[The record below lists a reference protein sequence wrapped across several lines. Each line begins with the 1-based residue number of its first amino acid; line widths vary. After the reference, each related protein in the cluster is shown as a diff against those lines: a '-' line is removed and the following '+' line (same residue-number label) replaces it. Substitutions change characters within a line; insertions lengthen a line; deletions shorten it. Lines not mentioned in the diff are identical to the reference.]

1 MHLNPDVTKFLDDL
15 NHPYRP
21 EIEALRLTILQ
32 ANGSLL
38 ETIKWN
44 APNYSVDTEDR
55 ITMRI
60 HPPKQVQLIFHRGA
74 KVKEQPKDK
83 LLQEDSGLLEW
94 KATDRAIA
102 TFTDMASIAA
112 SQQVLVK
119 LVQDWV
125 KITS

>member
-1 MHLNPDVTKFLDDL
+1 MPLNLKVTKFLDDL

-44 APNYSVDTEDR
+44 APNYSVGTEDR

-94 KATDRAIA
+94 KTTDRAIA
-102 TFTDMASIAA
+102 TFTDLASIAA

-119 LVQDWV
+119 LIQDWV